1 MELGPPM
8 GKPDLRDPGESERPT
23 NRAEQAP
30 PFSSKIGV
38 AMSHPNPSNIH
49 PSALIDPKAEL
60 GEGVTVGPQAIIEGP
75 AKIGPDCVIKAHA
88 YVCGNVTM
96 GRGNVVFSG
105 AVIGEQPQ
113 HVRYAGEQTA
123 VEIGDDNVFRENV
136 TIHRGT
142 SHSWLTKIGS
152 RNFFMAGAH
161 VAHDCQI
168 GNDCILANNALV
180 GGHCFLADKVFLS
193 GNSAVH
199 QWVRV
204 GRLAFLSGCSATTK
218 DIPPFFVQQGIDNV
232 VGVNLI
238 GMKRA
243 GLKGEQIDGVKTA
256 FRYLCRKQLTLPAA
270 ILQIEAELGH
280 IDTVQEML
288 AFLHDCPKGINPMRS
303 RKAA

>member
-1 MELGPPM
+1 MP
-8 GKPDLRDPGESERPT
+8 
-23 NRAEQAP
+23 
-30 PFSSKIGV
+30 
-38 AMSHPNPSNIH
+38 
-49 PSALIDPKAEL
+49 DPKSTNVHPTAVISPEAEL
-60 GEGVTVGPQAIIEGP
+60 GEGVTVGPFAVIEGP
-75 AKIGPDCVIKAHA
+75 VTIGPECVIKAHA
-88 YVCGNVTM
+88 HLYGKVTM

-113 HVRYAGEQTA
+113 HLRYGGEPTS
-123 VEIGDDNVFRENV
+123 VEIGDNNIFRENV

-142 SHSWLTKIGS
+142 SHSWLTKIGHH
-152 RNFFMAGAH
+152 NFFMAGSH

-180 GGHCFLADKVFLS
+180 GGHCVLADNVFLS
-193 GNSAVH
+193 GNSALH

-204 GRLAFLSGCSATTK
+204 GRLAFLSGCSASTK

-243 GLKGEQIDGVKTA
+243 GLQGDQIDGVKAA
-256 FRYLCRKQLTLPAA
+256 FRYLCRTQLTLPAA
-270 ILQIEAELGH
+270 ILRIETELSH

-303 RKAA
+303 RRAA